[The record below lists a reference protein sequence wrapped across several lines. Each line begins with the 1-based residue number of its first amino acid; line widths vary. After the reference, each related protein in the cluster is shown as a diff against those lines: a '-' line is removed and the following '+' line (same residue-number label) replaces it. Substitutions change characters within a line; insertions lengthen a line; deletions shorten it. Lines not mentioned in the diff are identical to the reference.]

1 MKRKRFTKVFKLEA
15 LRLLEQGNKSGAELA
30 RQLGVRRNQLYKWR
44 REVELRGEE
53 YAFKGPG
60 RNAAK
65 ENVSELTALRKR
77 IARLEEENAIL
88 KKAEAYF
95 SGKRR

>member
-1 MKRKRFTKVFKLEA
+1 MKRKRFTKEFKLEA
-15 LRLLEQGNKSGAELA
+15 LRLLEQSNKSGAELA
-30 RQLGVRRNQLYKWR
+30 RELGVRRNQLYKWR

-53 YAFKGPG
+53 GAFRGRG

-65 ENVSELTALRKR
+65 ENVSELTTLRKR

>member
-1 MKRKRFTKVFKLEA
+1 MKRKRFTKEFKLEA
-15 LRLLEQGNKSGAELA
+15 LRLLEQGNSSGAELA

-44 REVELRGEE
+44 REVQFRGEE
-53 YAFKGPG
+53 EAFKGPG
-60 RNAAK
+60 RNAAI

-77 IARLEEENAIL
+77 VARLEEENAIL

-95 SGKRR
+95 SVKQR

>member
-1 MKRKRFTKVFKLEA
+1 MKRKQYTKEFKLEA
-15 LRLLEQGNKSGAELA
+15 CRLLDQGHKSGALLA
-30 RQLGVRRNQLYKWR
+30 RELGVRRNQLYKWR
-44 REVELRGEE
+44 RELQLRGVED
-53 YAFKGPG
+53 AFRGPG
-60 RNAAK
+60 RNAAT

-95 SGKRR
+95 SGRRR